1 MDIRNSNARVTRDQR
16 EKIEGNAMNYV
27 QRGLVAGVLA
37 IALSGCAASP
47 ESIKPAS
54 ISTSEYAYLNCAQ
67 LASFKVTLTNAYNQA
82 AGEEDSART
91 EDAISSLTLGIPVGS
106 MTHQSV
112 PYQIWDLKGRIVAVE
127 KLQSQDHCNA
137 QRQVAAQ

>member
-1 MDIRNSNARVTRDQR
+1 MRARLVIGAK
-16 EKIEGNAMNYV
+16 KIEGNAMTYV
-27 QRGLVAGVLA
+27 QRGLAAGVLA

-67 LASFKVTLTNAYNQA
+67 LASFKVTLTNAYNKA
-82 AGEEDSART
+82 ADEENTART
-91 EDAISSLTLGIPVGS
+91 EDTVGSLTLGFPVGS

-127 KLQSQDHCNA
+127 RLQAQDHCNA

>member
-1 MDIRNSNARVTRDQR
+1 MKTA
-16 EKIEGNAMNYV
+16 Y
-27 QRGLVAGVLA
+27 RGLAGAVIA

-47 ESIKPAS
+47 ESIKPAN

-67 LASFKVTLTNAYNQA
+67 LASYKVTLTNAYQKA
-82 AGEEDSART
+82 ADSQENART
-91 EDAISSLTLGIPVGS
+91 LDAVTTIALGVPVGS

-127 KLQSQDHCNA
+127 KLQVQDKCYAPA